1 MENNNVVQSE
11 EIKEVQ
17 PAKPELDEAEKKRLR
32 KKKWLNIWDH
42 ITTGL
47 LILLMASPILILTYI
62 FLWFIL

>member
-17 PAKPELDEAEKKRLR
+17 PAKPEQGEAEKKRLR

-42 ITTGL
+42 FTTGL
-47 LILLMASPILILTYI
+47 LILLMASPILILAYI